1 MGKRELERK
10 YTKKEDL
17 VFREEEDFGLLFDI
31 KTGKTHK
38 LNHSAV
44 TIWKSID
51 DDTTVADIIKIL
63 EKEYGNVDTLHNDIL
78 DFILFLKKIKYIG
91 EKK

>member
-1 MGKRELERK
+1 MKKVDLDKKYKR
-10 YTKKEDL
+10 KEDL

-44 TIWKSID
+44 TIWKSINP
-51 DDTTVADIIKIL
+51 DTTIADIITIL
-63 EKEYGNVDTLHNDIL
+63 KKEYGDIDTLSEDIS
-78 DFILFLKKIKYIG
+78 DFITFLKGIKYIG
-91 EKK
+91 EEK